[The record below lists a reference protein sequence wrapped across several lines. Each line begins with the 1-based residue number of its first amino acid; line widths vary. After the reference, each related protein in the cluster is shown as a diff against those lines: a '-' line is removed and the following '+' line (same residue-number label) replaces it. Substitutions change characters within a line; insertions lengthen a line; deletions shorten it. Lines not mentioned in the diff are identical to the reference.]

1 VAGAGLSVANEGP
14 REPGPV
20 DRLALLM
27 LDEWRRVEPDKSVG
41 PCLIATI
48 ADLAR
53 VAVAWSPAEVARSER
68 IAAEARHALV
78 AVERELA
85 KARARVAELEA
96 ALEVTH
102 ATVDRVADLVG
113 Y

>member
-1 VAGAGLSVANEGP
+1 MANEGP
-14 REPGPV
+14 RDPGPV

-27 LDEWRRVEPDKSVG
+27 LAEWRRVEPDKPVG
-41 PCLIATI
+41 PCLMATI

-53 VAVAWSPAEVARSER
+53 VAVVACGRVPGGLERLEQDLAAAVAERDR
-68 IAAEARHALV
+68 AL
-78 AVERELA
+78 
-85 KARARVAELEA
+85 ARVAELEA